1 MSCKTYIYVF
11 SVYFSIL
18 YFCINLKISSAF
30 FMMYS
35 DDDHEKFNFTEKVYN
50 LDNDVKIWS
59 DFLKARF
66 HPRTIT
72 SVDEY
77 KHNDPENVFN
87 NFAQG
92 LELWDSYK
100 MKETW
105 TDNLRLYAEECDYL
119 QVFL

>member
-1 MSCKTYIYVF
+1 MI
-11 SVYFSIL
+11 
-18 YFCINLKISSAF
+18 
-30 FMMYS
+30 S
-35 DDDHEKFNFTEKVYN
+35 DDDDDGDDEKLNIAEKVYN

-72 SVDEY
+72 SIDEY
-77 KHNDPENVFN
+77 KHNDSSNQFN

-92 LELWDSYK
+92 LALWDSYK

-119 QVFL
+119 QVTTLYFIQQYLMYKYLYPYIKIVN